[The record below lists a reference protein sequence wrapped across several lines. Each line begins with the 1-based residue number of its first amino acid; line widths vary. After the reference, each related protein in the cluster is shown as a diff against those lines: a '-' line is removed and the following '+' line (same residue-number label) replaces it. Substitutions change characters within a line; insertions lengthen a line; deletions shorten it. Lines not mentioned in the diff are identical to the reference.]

1 VPVRCVWIAQESN
14 REEFLMSVAL
24 DAEDAR
30 PPSRLLLLMEGR
42 AFHEFLAF
50 RASLP
55 LLRLAPSGDGHPVL
69 VLPGLV
75 ASDIST
81 RPLRGFLRD
90 KGYAAH
96 GWKLGRNNGY
106 FHGLEQRILDRIHDL
121 RGRYGAKISLIGWS
135 LGGIFAR
142 QIAKRVPGD
151 IRTVI
156 TLGSP
161 FSGNPRA
168 THAWRLY
175 EFTSG
180 YRVDDERVA
189 FARALADPPPVPT
202 TAIYS
207 RSDGICA
214 WQCCVEKRT
223 ARTESIEV
231 QGSHCGLGHNPAA
244 VYAIADRLAQPEGQW
259 QPFSR
264 AGWRSFV
271 YPEPV

>member
-1 VPVRCVWIAQESN
+1 MDRLSVWSADGSLLRRFAYPIRFYPGRLSSAFDGSAYMLHPVPVRCVWIAQESN

-121 RGRYGAKISLIGWS
+121 RGRYGAKISLIG
-135 LGGIFAR
+135 
-142 QIAKRVPGD
+142 
-151 IRTVI
+151 
-156 TLGSP
+156 
-161 FSGNPRA
+161 
-168 THAWRLY
+168 
-175 EFTSG
+175 
-180 YRVDDERVA
+180 
-189 FARALADPPPVPT
+189 
-202 TAIYS
+202 
-207 RSDGICA
+207 
-214 WQCCVEKRT
+214 
-223 ARTESIEV
+223 
-231 QGSHCGLGHNPAA
+231 
-244 VYAIADRLAQPEGQW
+244 
-259 QPFSR
+259 
-264 AGWRSFV
+264 
-271 YPEPV
+271 

>member
-1 VPVRCVWIAQESN
+1 
-14 REEFLMSVAL
+14 MSLAA
-24 DAEDAR
+24 DAKDAR
-30 PPSRLLLLMEGR
+30 PPSRLLLLLEGR

-81 RPLRGFLRD
+81 RPLRSFLREH
-90 KGYAAH
+90 GYAAH

-106 FHGLEQRILDRIHDL
+106 SPGLEQGMLDRIRDL

-142 QIAKRVPGD
+142 QIAKRVPDD

-161 FSGNPRA
+161 FAGNPRA

-180 YRVDDERVA
+180 YRVDDARVA
-189 FARALADPPPVPT
+189 FARELVEPPPVPT

-223 ARTESIEV
+223 PKSESIEV
-231 QGSHCGLGHNPAA
+231 LGSHCGLGHNPAA
-244 VYAIADRLAQPEGQW
+244 VYAIADRLAQPEGEW

-264 AGWRSFV
+264 AGWRAFV

>member
-1 VPVRCVWIAQESN
+1 
-14 REEFLMSVAL
+14 MSVAANTL
-24 DAEDAR
+24 R
-30 PPSRLLLLMEGR
+30 PPSRTLMFMEGR
-42 AFHEFLAF
+42 ALSELGAF
-50 RASLP
+50 VGALP
-55 LLRLAPSGDGHPVL
+55 LLSLAPRGDGHPVL

-75 ASDIST
+75 ARDVST
-81 RPLRGFLRD
+81 RALRCCLRNHA
-90 KGYAAH
+90 YAAP

-106 FHGLEQRILDRIHDL
+106 FRGLEQRILDRVHDL
-121 RGRYGAKISLIGWS
+121 RGRYGRKVSLVGWS

-142 QIAKRVPGD
+142 QIAKLVPDD

-161 FSGNPRA
+161 FSGNPKA

-175 EFTSG
+175 EFISG
-180 YRVDDERVA
+180 HCVDDQSVA
-189 FARALADPPPVPT
+189 FARSLADPPPVPT

-214 WQCCVEKRT
+214 WQCCVEQRT
-223 ARTESIEV
+223 AKSESIEV
-231 QGSHCGLGHNPAA
+231 HGSHCGLGHNPAA

-264 AGWRSFV
+264 GGWRSFV
-271 YPEPV
+271 YPEPA